1 MEKIYAEHRPGG
13 RVFQVPSNG
22 PPFRASAEFIDL
34 LMAPFLA
41 NCCMLT
47 GSALGIFMGSNGS
60 GVRISVRIL
69 DDSGGEIAS
78 FFSDKPEADE
88 GGFSAGLRD
97 ALLAFRK
104 KYPKTRFIDVEFKGI
119 N

>member
-1 MEKIYAEHRPGG
+1 
-13 RVFQVPSNG
+13 VSQF
-22 PPFRASAEFIDL
+22 EFIDL
-34 LMAPFLA
+34 LMAPFLT

-60 GVRISVRIL
+60 GVRMSVRIL

-104 KYPKTRFIDVEFKGI
+104 KYPNTRFIDVEFKGI